1 MKNTTP
7 VCNVTQP
14 SVTLAATMRTKTRI
28 LLERGPPSP
37 EKMASL
43 PRDWPIPGTPAARG
57 PASGPPMARPAA
69 GGSPKALIVDADPMA
84 AGAAA
89 DTVTSLGHGCDCVG
103 SQVEARARLAAGRY
117 LYAILDLAV
126 PVRPGGNGARIQHGV
141 NLLREI
147 RADPALAAM
156 PVISTLADHLATC
169 DIAVWMIREG
179 AADFVRKPYTDTGH
193 TLEKAITNALA
204 RAREIPLPPFRLT
217 PCSPTRKRGERA
229 AAIEAIR
236 RELIEHIRVAR
247 RHACDAA
254 ADGKGPDLLPR
265 PLKKD
270 LSRLLGLKPY
280 TVARCFRDSPDLRAL
295 WAMAA
300 DIEQVMRLGGR

>member
-1 MKNTTP
+1 
-7 VCNVTQP
+7 
-14 SVTLAATMRTKTRI
+14 
-28 LLERGPPSP
+28 
-37 EKMASL
+37 
-43 PRDWPIPGTPAARG
+43 
-57 PASGPPMARPAA
+57 MARPAA

-204 RAREIPLPPFRLT
+204 RVRECPLPPFRLT

-236 RELIEHIRVAR
+236 TELVEHIRSAH
-247 RHACDAA
+247 RHAFAA
-254 ADGKGPDLLPR
+254 LDHGKVPDLLPR

-270 LSRLLGLKPY
+270 LAGRLAIPRY
-280 TVARCFRDSPDLRAL
+280 TVARCFGDSQELRSL
-295 WAMAA
+295 WTIAA
-300 DIEQVMRLGGR
+300 DLEQVMRVGGR